1 MPKHAL
7 LFTGINEKRLRY
19 FYHVMMLGSI
29 RKTADLL
36 NIEQSA
42 ISRQIQLFEAELQT
56 QLFERRGRNVVPT
69 EAAYILLEYFKEN
82 QKRELALFEQLA
94 RLKSA
99 QLAKVNLV
107 SSESYL
113 HDLIY
118 DVLKHMHATYPN
130 VQLQLELM
138 SVHDV
143 IRQVTEGL
151 ADIGLAYNPP
161 LHPEIKVIAEREEPF
176 ILAVPKGH
184 ELTAYKRPISLMEAR
199 YDKFAV
205 MSVGHGFR
213 QLLDTE
219 LIRLNLSLN
228 IALTTNSITALRNYV
243 IAGHGISAMRYAD
256 ISTAVEAGQV
266 DVVEID
272 SSTFKQAKTQLLM
285 RKGAVISDAQ
295 RVLLDR
301 IRARFN
307 LH

>member
-7 LFTGINEKRLRY
+7 SFAGINEKRLRY
-19 FYHVMMLGSI
+19 FYHLMMLGSM

-69 EAAYILLEYFKEN
+69 EAAYILLEYFEEN

-94 RLKSA
+94 QLKSA

-113 HDLIY
+113 QDLIY

-143 IRQVTEGL
+143 IRHITEGL
-151 ADIGLAYNPP
+151 AHIGLAYNPP
-161 LHPEIKVIAEREEPF
+161 IHPEIRVIAEREEPF

-184 ELTAYKRPISLMEAR
+184 PLTAHKRPISLAETLN
-199 YDKFAV
+199 DKFAV

-213 QLLDTE
+213 QLLDSE
-219 LIRLNLSLN
+219 LIRLNISLK
-228 IALTTNSITALRNYV
+228 IALTTNSITALKNYV

-256 ISTAVEAGQV
+256 ISAAVEAGQV
-266 DVVEID
+266 DVMEID
-272 SSTFKQAKTQLLM
+272 SSTFQQAKTQLLM
-285 RKGAVISDAQ
+285 RKGASISDAQ

-307 LH
+307 LR

>member
-1 MPKHAL
+1 MPNHAL
-7 LFTGINEKRLRY
+7 PFTGLNEKRLRY
-19 FYHVMMLGSI
+19 FYNVMLLGSI
-29 RKTADLL
+29 RKTAELL

-56 QLFERRGRNVVPT
+56 QLFERRGRNVIPT
-69 EAAYILLEYFKEN
+69 EAAYIVLDYFQEN
-82 QKRELALFEQLA
+82 QKREQALFEQLA
-94 RLKSA
+94 QLKSA

-113 HDLIY
+113 QDLIY
-118 DVLKHMHATYPN
+118 DVLKHMHASYPQ

-143 IRQVTEGL
+143 IRQITEGL
-151 ADIGLAYNPP
+151 AHIGLAYNPP

-184 ELTAYKRPISLMEAR
+184 PLSMQKRAISLAETLN
-199 YDKFAV
+199 YKFAV

-213 QLLDTE
+213 QLLDSE
-219 LIRLNLSLN
+219 LIRLNTSLN
-228 IALTTNSITALRNYV
+228 IALTTNSITALKNYV

-256 ISTAVEAGQV
+256 INAAVEAGQV
-266 DVVEID
+266 DVVEIE
-272 SSTFKQAKTQLLM
+272 SSTFQQAKTQLLM
-285 RKGAVISDAQ
+285 RKGASISDSQ

-301 IRARFN
+301 IRASFN
-307 LH
+307 LR

>member
-1 MPKHAL
+1 MPKHGLPFA
-7 LFTGINEKRLRY
+7 GINEKRLRY
-19 FYHVMMLGSI
+19 FYHLMMLGSM

-42 ISRQIQLFEAELQT
+42 ISRQIQLLEAELQT

-69 EAAYILLEYFKEN
+69 EAAYVVLEYFEDN

-94 RLKSA
+94 QLKSA

-113 HDLIY
+113 QDLMY
-118 DVLKHMHATYPN
+118 DVLKHMHASHPN

-143 IRQVTEGL
+143 IRQITEGL
-151 ADIGLAYNPP
+151 AQIGLAYNPP
-161 LHPEIKVIAEREEPF
+161 LHPEIKVVAEKEEPF

-184 ELTAYKRPISLMEAR
+184 PLTREKRAISLAETVS
-199 YDKFAV
+199 YKFAV

-213 QLLDTE
+213 QLLDSE
-219 LIRLNLSLN
+219 LIHLQIQLNV
-228 IALTTNSITALRNYV
+228 ALTTNSITALKNYV

-256 ISTAVEAGQV
+256 ISSAVQAGQV
-266 DVVEID
+266 DVLEID
-272 SSTFKQAKTQLLM
+272 ARIFQQAKTQLLM
-285 RKGAVISDAQ
+285 RKGAHVSESQ
-295 RVLLDR
+295 RVLMDR
-301 IRARFN
+301 IRASFN
-307 LH
+307 LR